1 MTGSQ
6 GTGTTSFST
15 RFQHYHRES
24 WQTLD
29 ASGQDNWSPA
39 GTTTRVT
46 RKIYPALTSAE
57 KRYWEETGLVIPIE
71 LGQTPTVSPTWSL
84 GLGLNYEPFGRLN
97 VIGTTGTGERPD
109 LGIVNEWAAQAFVTQ
124 APQDWDTARLFTL
137 GASIHGSSTLLNEA
151 TGRIP
156 VLNNGPPSGPGGNGA
171 GGTYPGLGAPQNQL
185 YWGSSPPV
193 GIADVVHNQPLPQYD
208 ISGATFH
215 GGTYISHMPSFDGF
229 TYAMFGDRH
238 FLDMMQWQGNRDFLQ
253 QRVGPGPDLGQ
264 GYYRDNNASQ
274 GSNTYHYWGLLIDC
288 CQTRGSAWMI
298 RDITYPATF
307 GGDSNIERSYF
318 ADFLTENSNYYPLWL
333 AYKDDSG
340 NTN

>member
-1 MTGSQ
+1 M
-6 GTGTTSFST
+6 
-15 RFQHYHRES
+15 
-24 WQTLD
+24 
-29 ASGQDNWSPA
+29 
-39 GTTTRVT
+39 
-46 RKIYPALTSAE
+46 
-57 KRYWEETGLVIPIE
+57 
-71 LGQTPTVSPTWSL
+71 SPTWSL

-109 LGIVNEWAAQAFVTQ
+109 LGIVNESAAQAFVTQ

-137 GASIHGSSTLLNEA
+137 GTSIQGSSTLLNEA

-156 VLNNGPPSGPGGNGA
+156 ALNNGPPSGPGGNGV

-208 ISGATFH
+208 ISGGTFH
-215 GGTYISHMPSFDGF
+215 GGTYISHMPLFDGF

-307 GGDSNIERSYF
+307 GGDSKIERSYF

-333 AYKDDSG
+333 AYKDGSG